1 MKKQVIKINENQL
14 KYIVAEATK
23 RILKEGESGGW
34 VVDSSEAQEAY
45 QYFCQE
51 LGEERANEA
60 IIRALGSS
68 ALSDVLA
75 FLFRMYNLRGWE
87 SFKENGY
94 TLDDDYYDENEDTLN
109 EDYEDTTKTVRL
121 GFDGPIYGCT
131 LEGEWFAYD
140 PSKMN
145 SIPCQSEEEAR
156 MKAEEMKK
164 RMDAEE
170 FKSRKDFNL
179 MNSMD

>member
-1 MKKQVIKINENQL
+1 MKKQVIKINESQL

-23 RILKEGESGGW
+23 RFLKEGESYGW
-34 VVDSSEAQEAY
+34 VVDSSEADKAY

-51 LGEERANEA
+51 LGEEHANEA
-60 IIRALGSS
+60 IVRALGSS

-75 FLFRMYNLRGWE
+75 FLFRMYDLRGWE

-94 TLDDDYYDENEDTLN
+94 TLNEN
-109 EDYEDTTKTVRL
+109 YGDTTKTVRL

-140 PSKMN
+140 PSKTL
-145 SIPCQSEEEAR
+145 SVPCQSEEEAR
-156 MKAEEMKK
+156 MKAEKMKK
-164 RMDAEE
+164 RMDAAE
-170 FKSRKDFNL
+170 FKSKKDFDL